1 MSKYEKQ
8 EELKREELSQEEQ
21 LLKTE
26 ADNTKLTDDSK
37 NVKMTDA
44 CEESRTENT
53 ARENKMGT
61 MPMGKLLISVSL
73 PMVISMLVQALY
85 NVVDSVFV
93 SHFDQDALTAVSTIF
108 PLQNLMIG
116 VTSGLGVGFNA
127 LISKSLGEK
136 NQKKANDAAGQGIF
150 LELIGFAIFL
160 LIGLFGIIIY
170 IVIFVLLYL
179 FKKRR
184 TISWNYMFEGIFCI
198 YCVTLLNL
206 TGIFTLSYSLN
217 GPFNYN
223 LLPFIGSSI
232 VPILLNFALF
242 FPLGFLLPLIFR
254 SCRGNW
260 KKVAII
266 SGLISFLIELL
277 QLFGGRYAEMEDFLI
292 NTLGGFSGYIVC
304 TAICERKTN
313 RRKAVVSIVTLCLTL
328 ALCLIG
334 IYAVGDNEKQ
344 LPDGLSAVE
353 NSIAEINVYSE
364 GEERSISIDSYQY
377 RSFASQISN
386 CGGHLLEIQ
395 KTSEGEIWNDTDCFI
410 EIIYT
415 ADQTIKFE
423 NAENFSIECADRLLY
438 NADKNVLYWGEAGY
452 QNCLDYT
459 KMNEEMQAHKEEILK
474 GYEELSTSIRDCFN
488 Q

>member
-1 MSKYEKQ
+1 MIMTNRYF
-8 EELKREELSQEEQ
+8 LREG
-21 LLKTE
+21 
-26 ADNTKLTDDSK
+26 DSMNYMIK
-37 NVKMTDA
+37 
-44 CEESRTENT
+44 
-53 ARENKMGT
+53 G
-61 MPMGKLLISVSL
+61 I
-73 PMVISMLVQALY
+73 QALKE
-85 NVVDSVFV
+85 SF
-93 SHFDQDALTAVSTIF
+93 
-108 PLQNLMIG
+108 
-116 VTSGLGVGFNA
+116 
-127 LISKSLGEK
+127 
-136 NQKKANDAAGQGIF
+136 F
-150 LELIGFAIFL
+150 L
-160 LIGLFGIIIY
+160 GIIIY

-334 IYAVGDNEKQ
+334 IYAVGGQ
-344 LPDGLSAVE
+344 
-353 NSIAEINVYSE
+353 
-364 GEERSISIDSYQY
+364 
-377 RSFASQISN
+377 
-386 CGGHLLEIQ
+386 
-395 KTSEGEIWNDTDCFI
+395 
-410 EIIYT
+410 
-415 ADQTIKFE
+415 
-423 NAENFSIECADRLLY
+423 
-438 NADKNVLYWGEAGY
+438 
-452 QNCLDYT
+452 
-459 KMNEEMQAHKEEILK
+459 
-474 GYEELSTSIRDCFN
+474 
-488 Q
+488 

>member
-1 MSKYEKQ
+1 MNYMIK
-8 EELKREELSQEEQ
+8 
-21 LLKTE
+21 
-26 ADNTKLTDDSK
+26 
-37 NVKMTDA
+37 
-44 CEESRTENT
+44 
-53 ARENKMGT
+53 G
-61 MPMGKLLISVSL
+61 I
-73 PMVISMLVQALY
+73 QALKE
-85 NVVDSVFV
+85 SVF
-93 SHFDQDALTAVSTIF
+93 L
-108 PLQNLMIG
+108 
-116 VTSGLGVGFNA
+116 
-127 LISKSLGEK
+127 
-136 NQKKANDAAGQGIF
+136 
-150 LELIGFAIFL
+150 
-160 LIGLFGIIIY
+160 GIIIY

-242 FPLGFLLPLIFR
+242 CPLGFLLPLVFR

-328 ALCLIG
+328 TLCLIG

-423 NAENFSIECADRLLY
+423 NAENFSIERADRLLY

>member
-1 MSKYEKQ
+1 MNYMIK
-8 EELKREELSQEEQ
+8 
-21 LLKTE
+21 
-26 ADNTKLTDDSK
+26 
-37 NVKMTDA
+37 
-44 CEESRTENT
+44 
-53 ARENKMGT
+53 G
-61 MPMGKLLISVSL
+61 I
-73 PMVISMLVQALY
+73 QALKE
-85 NVVDSVFV
+85 SF
-93 SHFDQDALTAVSTIF
+93 
-108 PLQNLMIG
+108 
-116 VTSGLGVGFNA
+116 
-127 LISKSLGEK
+127 
-136 NQKKANDAAGQGIF
+136 F
-150 LELIGFAIFL
+150 L
-160 LIGLFGIIIY
+160 GIIIY

-364 GEERSISIDSYQY
+364 GEERSISIDSYLPAY
-377 RSFASQISN
+377 FRF
-386 CGGHLLEIQ
+386 GHLSGTARFRAAPVPECHPR
-395 KTSEGEIWNDTDCFI
+395 SESCRVPDC
-410 EIIYT
+410 
-415 ADQTIKFE
+415 AQCQPQGWRCR
-423 NAENFSIECADRLLY
+423 CA
-438 NADKNVLYWGEAGY
+438 
-452 QNCLDYT
+452 
-459 KMNEEMQAHKEEILK
+459 
-474 GYEELSTSIRDCFN
+474 
-488 Q
+488 